1 MEGAYFLI
9 EVAVGST
16 KRVYGEIKENVPHV
30 EAHIVTGPYDIISV
44 VRQEGLEKI
53 RSARGAIEAVP
64 GVIRVVL
71 CGIYSRGK

>member
-44 VRQEGLEKI
+44 VRQEGLQGENKANG
-53 RSARGAIEAVP
+53 SGF
-64 GVIRVVL
+64 
-71 CGIYSRGK
+71 